1 MAEAKTKPT
10 NASVTEF
17 LNAIAD
23 EQVRSDCKTISKL
36 LQDVT
41 KAKPQMWG
49 RAIIG
54 FGRKDIHYAGG
65 RVAEWPLM
73 GFSPRK
79 ANIVLY
85 INGGLKPHEALL
97 KSLGTHKTGGGC
109 LYLKRLS
116 DVHMPTL
123 TKLLKASVKA

>member
-10 NASVTEF
+10 NASVTAF

-23 EQVRSDCKTISKL
+23 EQVRKDCKAIAKL
-36 LQDVT
+36 LQEIT

-49 RAIIG
+49 GANIG
-54 FGRKDIHYAGG
+54 FGLKEIQYAGG
-65 RVAEWPLM
+65 RTADWPLM

-85 INGGLKPHEALL
+85 INGGLKRHAELL
-97 KSLGTHKTGGGC
+97 TSLGTHKTGGGC

-123 TKLLKASVKA
+123 TKLLKASAKV